1 VNSILKNKIKVKKK
15 SSKLFKDKSEE
26 LHGFSVVIAATVK
39 PSHLI
44 IC

>member
-1 VNSILKNKIKVKKK
+1 MNLILNNKIKVKILKT
-15 SSKLFKDKSEE
+15 FKDKSEE